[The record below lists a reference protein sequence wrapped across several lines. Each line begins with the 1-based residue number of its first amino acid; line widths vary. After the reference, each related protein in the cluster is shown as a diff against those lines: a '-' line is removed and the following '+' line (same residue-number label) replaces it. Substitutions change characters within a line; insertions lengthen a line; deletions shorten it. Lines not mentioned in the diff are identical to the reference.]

1 MSKTQDNSIAIKANR
16 KPRKI
21 VNDKQT
27 VKTKK
32 QAFKELSS
40 KYGDVFQDIRYDRK
54 LNRKLIM
61 A

>member
-1 MSKTQDNSIAIKANR
+1 MSKTQHNSIAVKAER
-16 KPRKI
+16 EPRKI

-27 VKTKK
+27 VKTKR
-32 QAFKELSS
+32 QAFKEISK